1 MMSADAYGLPATTA
15 TAAALARYDDGV
27 RDLLGWGRGALDA
40 FREAAALDPGLALA
54 HAGAAVCLFLEER
67 FAPAREAA
75 ESARRS
81 VYPDGEGAESRRD
94 RRPSGRE
101 PTGPG
106 RATDDG
112 ASLRADDA
120 GRATRLLT
128 ERVARRPDHYWL
140 HHGRAPAA

>member
-27 RDLLGWGRGALDA
+27 PDLLGWGRGALDA

-67 FAPAREAA
+67 IRSGAVGGGA
-75 ESARRS
+75 SARRS

-94 RRPSGRE
+94 RCPSGRG

-106 RATDDG
+106 
-112 ASLRADDA
+112 
-120 GRATRLLT
+120 
-128 ERVARRPDHYWL
+128 
-140 HHGRAPAA
+140 